1 MTDERLAE
9 IRERWARPMHDDLA
23 LWAFRMESG
32 LDCAGSSSSAY
43 FGEVHD
49 LAKRGDE
56 NLASELVNMVAWLEP
71 HNRDVSV
78 EMIRVLL
85 GARSAAPTDI
95 SDLLAEV
102 ERLRDALSECPVCR
116 AIAGAEDDE

>member
-1 MTDERLAE
+1 MDAERLTE
-9 IRERWARPMHDDLA
+9 IRERWALPMHDDLA

-56 NLASELVNMVAWLEP
+56 NLASELVNMIAWLEP

-78 EMIRVLL
+78 EMVRVLL

-95 SDLLAEV
+95 ADLLDEV
-102 ERLRDALSECPVCR
+102 ERLRDALAECPVCR
-116 AIAGAEDDE
+116 GIAGGDE